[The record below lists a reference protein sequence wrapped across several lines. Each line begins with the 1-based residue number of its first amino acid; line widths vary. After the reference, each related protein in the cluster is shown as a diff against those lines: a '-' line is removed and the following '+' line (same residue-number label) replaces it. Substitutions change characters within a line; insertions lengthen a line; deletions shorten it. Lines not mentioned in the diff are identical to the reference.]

1 MNNQQSG
8 LFNDGFLDM
17 MSVIGLAISI
27 YNLML
32 NEQQLSNDDVA
43 REVQINRGKLDEQND
58 KYLETIINNTVFRT
72 NNMPSHCYKDNIIV
86 VFCRYFSNR

>member
-1 MNNQQSG
+1 MYNQFNQESG

-17 MSVIGLAISI
+17 MAVIGFAISI

-43 REVQINRGKLDEQND
+43 REVQINRDKLDEQND
-58 KYLETIINNTVFRT
+58 KYLETIIEQNN
-72 NNMPSHCYKDNIIV
+72 KIINLLE
-86 VFCRYFSNR
+86 RR

>member
-1 MNNQQSG
+1 MYNQFNQESG

-17 MSVIGLAISI
+17 MAVIGFAISI

-32 NEQQLSNDDVA
+32 NKQQLSNDDVA

-58 KYLETIINNTVFRT
+58 KYLETIIEQNN
-72 NNMPSHCYKDNIIV
+72 KIISLLE
-86 VFCRYFSNR
+86 RR

>member
-1 MNNQQSG
+1 MNNQSG

-17 MSVIGLAISI
+17 VSVIGLAISI

-32 NEQQLSNDDVA
+32 NEKQLSNDDVA

-58 KYLETIINNTVFRT
+58 KYLETIIKQNN
-72 NNMPSHCYKDNIIV
+72 KIISLLE
-86 VFCRYFSNR
+86 RR

>member
-1 MNNQQSG
+1 MNNQFNQQSG

-17 MSVIGLAISI
+17 MAVIGFAISI

-58 KYLETIINNTVFRT
+58 KYLETIIEQNN
-72 NNMPSHCYKDNIIV
+72 KIINLLE
-86 VFCRYFSNR
+86 RR

>member
-1 MNNQQSG
+1 MYNQFNQESG

-17 MSVIGLAISI
+17 ISVIGFAISI

-58 KYLETIINNTVFRT
+58 KYLETIIEQNN
-72 NNMPSHCYKDNIIV
+72 KIINLLE
-86 VFCRYFSNR
+86 RR

>member
-1 MNNQQSG
+1 MYNQFNQESG

-17 MSVIGLAISI
+17 ISVIGFAISI

-32 NEQQLSNDDVA
+32 NKQQLSNDDVA

-58 KYLETIINNTVFRT
+58 KYLETIIEQNN
-72 NNMPSHCYKDNIIV
+72 KIINLLE
-86 VFCRYFSNR
+86 RR

>member
-1 MNNQQSG
+1 MNNQFNQQNG

-17 MSVIGLAISI
+17 MAVIGFAISI

-43 REVQINRGKLDEQND
+43 REVQVNRGKLDEQND
-58 KYLETIINNTVFRT
+58 KYLETIIEQNN
-72 NNMPSHCYKDNIIV
+72 KIINLLE
-86 VFCRYFSNR
+86 RR

>member
-1 MNNQQSG
+1 MNNQFNQQSG

-17 MSVIGLAISI
+17 MAVIGFAISI

-58 KYLETIINNTVFRT
+58 KYLETIIEQNN
-72 NNMPSHCYKDNIIV
+72 KIIDLLE
-86 VFCRYFSNR
+86 RR

>member
-8 LFNDGFLDM
+8 LFSDEFLDM
-17 MSVIGLAISI
+17 MSVIGFAISI

-58 KYLETIINNTVFRT
+58 KYLETIIEQN
-72 NNMPSHCYKDNIIV
+72 KKIINLLE
-86 VFCRYFSNR
+86 RR

>member
-1 MNNQQSG
+1 MNNQFNQQSG

-17 MSVIGLAISI
+17 MAVIGFAISI

-43 REVQINRGKLDEQND
+43 REVQINRSKLDEQND
-58 KYLETIINNTVFRT
+58 KYLETIIEQNNQ
-72 NNMPSHCYKDNIIV
+72 II
-86 VFCRYFSNR
+86 NLLKGENK

>member
-17 MSVIGLAISI
+17 TSVIGLALSI
-27 YNLML
+27 YNFML

-58 KYLETIINNTVFRT
+58 KYLETIIKQNN
-72 NNMPSHCYKDNIIV
+72 KIINLLE
-86 VFCRYFSNR
+86 RR

>member
-8 LFNDGFLDM
+8 LFNDRFLDM
-17 MSVIGLAISI
+17 MAVIGFAISI

-58 KYLETIINNTVFRT
+58 KYLETIIEQNN
-72 NNMPSHCYKDNIIV
+72 KIISLLE
-86 VFCRYFSNR
+86 RR

>member
-17 MSVIGLAISI
+17 MAVIGFAISI

-58 KYLETIINNTVFRT
+58 KYLETIIEQNN
-72 NNMPSHCYKDNIIV
+72 KIINLLE
-86 VFCRYFSNR
+86 RR

>member
-1 MNNQQSG
+1 MNNQFNQQSG

-17 MSVIGLAISI
+17 MAVIGFAISI

-32 NEQQLSNDDVA
+32 NEKQLSNDDVA

-58 KYLETIINNTVFRT
+58 KYLETIIEQNN
-72 NNMPSHCYKDNIIV
+72 KIISLLE
-86 VFCRYFSNR
+86 RR

>member
-17 MSVIGLAISI
+17 ISVIGFAISI

-58 KYLETIINNTVFRT
+58 KYLETIIEQNN
-72 NNMPSHCYKDNIIV
+72 KIISLLE
-86 VFCRYFSNR
+86 RR

>member
-8 LFNDGFLDM
+8 LFNDEFLDM
-17 MSVIGLAISI
+17 ISVIGFAISI

-58 KYLETIINNTVFRT
+58 KYLETIIEQNN
-72 NNMPSHCYKDNIIV
+72 KIISLLE
-86 VFCRYFSNR
+86 RR

>member
-1 MNNQQSG
+1 MNNQSG

-17 MSVIGLAISI
+17 MSVIGFAISI

-58 KYLETIINNTVFRT
+58 KYLETIIEQNN
-72 NNMPSHCYKDNIIV
+72 KIISLLE
-86 VFCRYFSNR
+86 RR

>member
-1 MNNQQSG
+1 MNNQFNQQSG
-8 LFNDGFLDM
+8 LFNDEFLDM
-17 MSVIGLAISI
+17 ISVIGFAISI

-58 KYLETIINNTVFRT
+58 KYLETIIEQNN
-72 NNMPSHCYKDNIIV
+72 KIINLLE
-86 VFCRYFSNR
+86 RR

>member
-1 MNNQQSG
+1 MNNQFNQQSG

-17 MSVIGLAISI
+17 MAVIGFAISI

-43 REVQINRGKLDEQND
+43 REVQLNRSKLDEQND
-58 KYLETIINNTVFRT
+58 KYLETIIEQNN
-72 NNMPSHCYKDNIIV
+72 KIINLLE
-86 VFCRYFSNR
+86 RR

>member
-8 LFNDGFLDM
+8 LFNDEFLDM
-17 MSVIGLAISI
+17 MSVIGFAISI

-43 REVQINRGKLDEQND
+43 REVQINRSKLDEQND
-58 KYLETIINNTVFRT
+58 KYLETIIEQNSKKLPLIFGC
-72 NNMPSHCYKDNIIV
+72 SCY
-86 VFCRYFSNR
+86 

>member
-8 LFNDGFLDM
+8 LFNDEFLDM
-17 MSVIGLAISI
+17 MSVISFAISI

-58 KYLETIINNTVFRT
+58 KYLETIIEQNN
-72 NNMPSHCYKDNIIV
+72 KIISLLE
-86 VFCRYFSNR
+86 RR

>member
-1 MNNQQSG
+1 MNNQQSD
-8 LFNDGFLDM
+8 LFSDEFLDM
-17 MSVIGLAISI
+17 MSVISFAISI

-58 KYLETIINNTVFRT
+58 KYLEIIIEQNNKIINLLER
-72 NNMPSHCYKDNIIV
+72 
-86 VFCRYFSNR
+86 R

>member
-1 MNNQQSG
+1 MNNQFNQQSG

-17 MSVIGLAISI
+17 MAVIGFAISI

-43 REVQINRGKLDEQND
+43 REVQINHGKLDEQND
-58 KYLETIINNTVFRT
+58 KYLETIIEQNN
-72 NNMPSHCYKDNIIV
+72 KIINLLE
-86 VFCRYFSNR
+86 RR

>member
-8 LFNDGFLDM
+8 LFSDEFLDM
-17 MSVIGLAISI
+17 MSVIGFAISI

-58 KYLETIINNTVFRT
+58 KYLETIIGQNN
-72 NNMPSHCYKDNIIV
+72 KIINLLE
-86 VFCRYFSNR
+86 RR